1 LTAIDDLAN
10 RYISEGAALDPCL
23 ATSIGVTDHED
34 RLTDYSPDGLRQ
46 RADLRRHL
54 LADLRTT
61 PVAND
66 EDRVTAAILA
76 DQVGTEQAID
86 DAGVYLS
93 DLNTIASPLQN
104 MRQVFDLMNTD
115 GEDAWRTIATRI
127 RQVPECLSGY
137 RRSLATAS
145 SSGLTSARRQVEEC
159 ARRCD
164 KWAAPDGEGFFSG
177 LTARY
182 GDGPQRREL
191 DAAAEAAAAALVD
204 FGRFLR
210 EDLLPNAP
218 EKDAVGHDRYALL
231 SRYFT
236 GTTLD
241 LDATYAWGWDELER
255 IEAEMRELAER
266 ILPGATIDDAI
277 AALEDD
283 PARRVEGS
291 ERFRDWMQR
300 LSDRTIEAMA
310 GVHFDIPVPV
320 RRLECRIA
328 PTREGGIYYTPPSED
343 FSRPGRMWWSVPDG
357 VDSFSTWREVT
368 TVFHEGVP
376 GHHLQSGQ
384 VAFRASEL
392 NRYRRLCWNSG
403 HGEGWALYAERLMA
417 ELGYLDEPGERMGML
432 DAQRFRAARVIV
444 DIGMHLELPIPAS
457 TGFHEGERWTPALG
471 WEFLRAHCSL
481 QDEFLREELN
491 RYLGWPGQAPS
502 YKVGEREWLA
512 ARDDARRRHGSA
524 FDLKAF
530 HNTALH
536 LGSMGLDTMRAE
548 LARI

>member
-10 RYISEGAALDPCL
+10 RYISEGSALDPCL

-46 RADLRRHL
+46 RADLRRRV
-54 LADLRTT
+54 LADLLAT
-61 PVAND
+61 PLAND

-86 DAGVYLS
+86 DAGLFMS

-104 MRQVFDLMNTD
+104 MRQVFDLMDTD
-115 GEDAWRTIATRI
+115 GEDAWRTIATRV
-127 RQVPECLSGY
+127 RQVPECLAGY

-145 SSGLTSARRQVEEC
+145 RGGLTSARRQVDEC
-159 ARRCD
+159 ALRCD
-164 KWAAPDGEGFFSG
+164 RWAAPGGEGFFSG
-177 LTARY
+177 LAARY
-182 GDGPQRREL
+182 GEGPQRREL
-191 DAAAEAAAAALVD
+191 DAAAEAAAAALID

-210 EDLLPNAP
+210 EDLLPSAP
-218 EKDAVGHDRYALL
+218 DKDAVGRDRYALL
-231 SRYFT
+231 SRFFT
-236 GTTLD
+236 GTSLD
-241 LDATYAWGWDELER
+241 LDGTYAWGWDELQR
-255 IEAEMRELAER
+255 IEAEMRELAGR

-283 PARRVEGS
+283 PGRRIDGG
-291 ERFRDWMQR
+291 ERFRDWMQS

-310 GVHFDIPVPV
+310 GVHFDIPAPV

-384 VAFRASEL
+384 VAFRAGEL

-444 DIGMHLELPIPAS
+444 DIGMHLELPIPAG

-471 WEFLRAHCSL
+471 WDFLRAHCSL

-530 HNTALH
+530 HNAALH

-548 LARI
+548 LARL